1 MKKIFSLVVLS
12 FCFNNS
18 YGNKNNNE
26 SRKKQKLM
34 KILKQQQIIT
44 EEKLKDLDLPVEN
57 P

>member
-18 YGNKNNNE
+18 YGNKNNIE